1 MVKLRL
7 QRHGSKKRPFYRVV
21 AADSRC
27 MRDGRFL
34 EVVGTYN
41 PIKDPAQ
48 VNLKLDRIDYW
59 IEQGAQTTDTVA
71 SLIRQ
76 VRREAPAAAP
86 AAADASA

>member
-59 IEQGAQTTDTVA
+59 VGQGAQPSDTVA

-76 VRREAPAAAP
+76 ARKEAPAAQ
-86 AAADASA
+86 ASA